1 MNQTHTWWRDGVIYQ
16 IYPRSFQ
23 DSNNDGIGD
32 LQGIIQRL
40 DYLKDLG
47 IDGIWLS
54 PINPSPDVDFGY
66 DVSDY
71 LAIDPK
77 FGTLQDF
84 EQLLQKAHQRNIH
97 IILDLVLNHT
107 SDQHYWFQESLKSKD
122 NPFHDW
128 YIWRDPAPDGDYPNN
143 WLAIF
148 GGSGWEYNSNLN
160 QYYYHTFCPEQPDL
174 NFRNP
179 QVREAVLDV
188 FRTWLERG
196 VDGFR
201 LDVFNAYFKH
211 RELRDNPRKR
221 GVHLRPYD
229 RFEHVNDCS
238 QPEMFPFL
246 QEIRRLVDQ
255 YPDRYVVGETFLASP
270 VQARMY
276 IAPDLL
282 HAGFDYAYANSPWS
296 AAAFGNAIAYWD
308 ALHGE
313 KDWPNYF
320 LNNHDNPRSATR
332 YVTGEDDARLKLLAC
347 MHLTVRG
354 TPYLYYGEEIGMRD
368 TRYKRKEIQDP
379 VGKRKWLS
387 VQGRDGCRS
396 PMQWDAS
403 ANAGFSPAK
412 PWLRINPNFP
422 ARNVQLQES
431 DPQSLL
437 SYYRALIRLRRENPA
452 LHSGRLELLPLE
464 NESVLVYWRHA
475 DFQHALVVL
484 NFSNRTQQI
493 KLPALEDENRFWKL
507 LFDGGRAA
515 ELVLDP
521 ESLSLPAY
529 GTVILLS

>member
-1 MNQTHTWWRDGVIYQ
+1 MNLKQCWWRDGIIYQ

-23 DSNNDGIGD
+23 DSNGDGIGD
-32 LQGIIQRL
+32 LPGITQRL

-71 LAIDPK
+71 QNVDPK
-77 FGTLQDF
+77 FGTLADF
-84 EQLLQKAHQRNIH
+84 DLLLQEAHHRDIH

-107 SDQHYWFQESLKSKD
+107 SDQHPWFQESLKSKN

-128 YIWRDPAPDGDYPNN
+128 YLWRDPAPDGDYPNN
-143 WLAIF
+143 WLSIF
-148 GGSGWEYNSNLN
+148 GGSGWEYNSALN
-160 QYYYHTFCPEQPDL
+160 QYYYHSFCAEQPDL

-179 QVREAVLDV
+179 EVRQAVLNI
-188 FRTWLERG
+188 FRFWLERG

-211 RELRDNPRKR
+211 RELRDNPRRK
-221 GVHLRPYD
+221 GVHFRPYD
-229 RFEHVNDCS
+229 RFEHVNDTS
-238 QPEMFPFL
+238 QPEMFPLL
-246 QEIRRLVDQ
+246 QEIRKLVNH
-255 YPDRYVVGETFLASP
+255 YPDRYVVGETFLADT

-276 IAPDLL
+276 IASDLL
-282 HAGFDYAYANSPWS
+282 HAGFDYAYARSPWN

-308 ALHGE
+308 ALHAQ

-320 LNNHDNPRSATR
+320 LNNHDTPRSATR

-347 MHLTVRG
+347 LHLTVRG

-368 TRYKRKEIQDP
+368 PRYKRPEIQDP

-403 ANAGFSPAK
+403 ANAGFSSAT
-412 PWLRINPNFP
+412 PWLRVNPNFLT
-422 ARNVQLQES
+422 RNVQAQAQ
-431 DPQSLL
+431 DPESLL
-437 SYYRALIRLRRENPA
+437 QCYRALIKLRKETPA
-452 LHSGRLELLPLE
+452 LHSGSLDLLPLE
-464 NESVLVYWRHA
+464 NESVLVYTRSSA
-475 DFQHALVVL
+475 AQTALVAL
-484 NFSNRTQQI
+484 NFSNRPQQI
-493 KLPALEDENRFWKL
+493 SLPIAAGGTPAWRL
-507 LFDGGRAA
+507 LFSSAGTDQMA
-515 ELVLDP
+515 P
-521 ESLSLPAY
+521 EAGKISLPAY
-529 GTVILLS
+529 GSVILSA